1 MSATTPSAPRSLKSY
16 PVSLQRAAAALW
28 GENFW
33 GREKINPEPDV
44 VRTGSARSRSS
55 A

>member
-1 MSATTPSAPRSLKSY
+1 MSSKTEAAPRALNSY
-16 PVSLQRAAAALW
+16 PVSLQQAAAALW

-33 GREKINPEPDV
+33 GREKINPEARPAS
-44 VRTGSARSRSS
+44 GRSRSS